1 MASDEDE
8 IREVRRREERRSK
21 RPIDVAEKKRRA
33 ELLKKFREALES
45 GDIEKFKDAII
56 RVLGQSPGTPEYEAS
71 LKIWKEFHE
80 PSS

>member
-8 IREVRRREERRSK
+8 IREVRKRAERCSK
-21 RPIDVAEKKRRA
+21 RPIDLAEKKRRA

-56 RVLGQSPGTPEYEAS
+56 PVLGQQPGTPEYEAS
-71 LKIWKEFHE
+71 LKI
-80 PSS
+80 

>member
-8 IREVRRREERRSK
+8 IREVRTREERRSK
-21 RPIDVAEKKRRA
+21 RPIDIDEKKRRA

-45 GDIEKFKDAII
+45 GDIEKFKNAII
-56 RVLGQSPGTPEYEAS
+56 RVLGQLPGTPEYEAS
-71 LKIWKEFHE
+71 LKIWREFHE

>member
-1 MASDEDE
+1 MASDADE
-8 IREVRRREERRSK
+8 IREVRTREERRSK
-21 RPIDVAEKKRRA
+21 RPIDIDEKKRRA

-56 RVLGQSPGTPEYEAS
+56 RVLGQLPGTPEYEAS

>member
-1 MASDEDE
+1 MAFDEDE
-8 IREVRRREERRSK
+8 IREVRTREERRSK
-21 RPIDVAEKKRRA
+21 RPIDLAEKKRRA

-56 RVLGQSPGTPEYEAS
+56 RVLGQLPGTPEYEAS
-71 LKIWKEFHE
+71 LKVWKEFHE